1 VRGRDEESHGLLR
14 YNLQL
19 YDSGRGSVERAEGMS
34 YGCARLRAVDAMAT
48 RKRGNSKKPA
58 RRSRPSP
65 AVRAA
70 PRFVGR
76 DASPVLD
83 RYPPKDS
90 STAPKGPPPI
100 AISSAPATTPTP
112 PSPRPAV
119 PPNGTPASSLITL
132 DRPFNVDDFST
143 LLGET
148 SIRVTVP
155 REALAEVLQRVLEFM
170 GFGIYVYSISVRPAP
185 TELLK
190 GFVVEL
196 QRVDFSSEKR
206 AWLPFVEKG
215 TTDSPFGPSGDRT

>member
-1 VRGRDEESHGLLR
+1 MANRKTGRARTRGSRSPPRGRP
-14 YNLQL
+14 
-19 YDSGRGSVERAEGMS
+19 
-34 YGCARLRAVDAMAT
+34 
-48 RKRGNSKKPA
+48 KPQ
-58 RRSRPSP
+58 
-65 AVRAA
+65 

-83 RYPPKDS
+83 RYPPKAPES
-90 STAPKGPPPI
+90 APKGPPT
-100 AISSAPATTPTP
+100 SSVS
-112 PSPRPAV
+112 PSPV
-119 PPNGTPASSLITL
+119 PVISTPAPSPSTPSGNAGQPLITL
-132 DRPFNVDDFST
+132 ERPFDVDEFSA

-155 REALAEVLQRVLEFM
+155 RDALPEVLRRVTEFM

-196 QRVDFSSEKR
+196 QRVDYSAEKGV
-206 AWLPFVEKG
+206 WLPFVEKG